1 MPECPAQCGECALAA
16 GCPCATDGIAAAGKP
31 ARTSASATMKAVAFA
46 RHDRAMRRGRSPKLV
61 QSAFTVRDGTHR
73 LQQTQKAAIAQRD
86 PRPAENRRRRAR
98 DARTMNYRHA
108 FHAGNFADVFK
119 HAILIGLLESLKRKQ
134 GALCYFD
141 THAGRGR
148 YDLRSEEAARTREF
162 AGGVQRL
169 FSSTRL
175 PTVLHVYV
183 NLVRALNAG
192 QGGELA
198 VYPGSPLLAS
208 LVLREQ
214 DRAILCE
221 LEESEADLLK
231 ALFRGDARFAVHQRD
246 GYEALKALTP
256 PKQKR
261 GLVLIDPP
269 FEAQAG
275 EFLHVESALAASLAR
290 WPNATYAVWYPIKL
304 RQHIVPFHRWLAE
317 KSAAADVLVAELLLH
332 PDNSALRLNGCG
344 MAILNPP
351 WKLDREIEDM
361 LPVLRALLAQ
371 SRYGD
376 QRVEWLKRS

>member
-1 MPECPAQCGECALAA
+1 
-16 GCPCATDGIAAAGKP
+16 
-31 ARTSASATMKAVAFA
+31 
-46 RHDRAMRRGRSPKLV
+46 
-61 QSAFTVRDGTHR
+61 
-73 LQQTQKAAIAQRD
+73 
-86 PRPAENRRRRAR
+86 
-98 DARTMNYRHA
+98 MNYRHA

-119 HAILIGLLESLKRKQ
+119 HSILLGLLESLKRKQ

-148 YDLRSEEAARTREF
+148 YDLRGEEATRTREY

-169 FSSTRL
+169 LASTRL
-175 PTVLHVYV
+175 PSVLHVYV

-192 QGGELA
+192 QGSELA

-214 DRAILCE
+214 DQAILCE
-221 LEESEADLLK
+221 LQDDEATALK

-269 FEAQAG
+269 FEAQTA
-275 EFLHVESALAASLAR
+275 EFARIEAALAAALSR
-290 WPNATYAVWYPIKL
+290 WANATYVVWYPIKL
-304 RQHIVPFHRWLAE
+304 RQHIVPFHRWLSE
-317 KSAAADVLVAELLLH
+317 KSAAKNVIAAELLLH

-351 WKLDREIEDM
+351 WRFERELDEL
-361 LPVLRALLAQ
+361 LPVLRELLSQ
-371 SRYGD
+371 GRYGD
-376 QRVEWLKRS
+376 QRVEWLKTA